1 MTNSK
6 TRLQSVMNFIKLAEQ
21 QANRP
26 QDSVQLLAVSK
37 TWPASRLRELAEA
50 GQTSFGEN
58 YLQEALEKIAAL
70 KDLALEWHFIGPV
83 QSNKTRE
90 IAAHFDWVES
100 VDRLKIAQR
109 LSDQRPANLPPL
121 NICLQVNIDNESSKS
136 GVQPDKLMEL
146 AAAVSQ
152 LDTIRL
158 RGLMVI
164 PAIAETIEQQ
174 LDAFGRAQQLFSQLK
189 TAHPDVDTL
198 SMGMSADMQ
207 AAITQGSTMVRIGTA
222 LFGERHTP
230 DKQ

>member
-1 MTNSK
+1 
-6 TRLQSVMNFIKLAEQ
+6 MNFIKLAEQ

-37 TWPASRLRELAEA
+37 TWPASRLRELAEV
-50 GQTSFGEN
+50 GQTRFGEN
-58 YLQEALEKIAAL
+58 YLQEALEKIVAL
-70 KDLALEWHFIGPV
+70 ADLALEWHFIGPV

-109 LSDQRPANLPPL
+109 LSDQRPADLSPL

-146 AAAVSQ
+146 AATVSQ
-152 LDTIRL
+152 LDNIRL

-164 PAIAETIEQQ
+164 PAIAETVEQQ

-189 TAHPDVDTL
+189 TAHRDVDTL

>member
-26 QDSVQLLAVSK
+26 QGSVKLLAVSK

-50 GQTSFGEN
+50 GQNRFGEN
-58 YLQEALEKIAAL
+58 YLQEALEKISAL
-70 KDLALEWHFIGPV
+70 ADLQLEWHFIGPA

-90 IAAHFDWVES
+90 IAANFDWVES

-109 LSDQRPANLPPL
+109 LSAQRPAEKPPL
-121 NICLQVNIDNESSKS
+121 NICLQVNIDNEASKA
-136 GVQPDKLMEL
+136 GVPPDKLMEL

-152 LDTIRL
+152 LDNLRL

-164 PAIAETIEQQ
+164 PAIAETEEQQ
-174 LDAFGRAQQLFSQLK
+174 LDAFRRAQQLFSQLK
-189 TAHPDVDTL
+189 TTHPQVDTL
-198 SMGMSADMQ
+198 SMGMSADLQ

-222 LFGERHTP
+222 LFGERRTP
-230 DKQ
+230 NKQ

>member
-50 GQTSFGEN
+50 GQTRFGEN

-90 IAAHFDWVES
+90 IAAHFDWAES

-152 LDTIRL
+152 LDNIRL

>member
-21 QANRP
+21 QANRS

-37 TWPASRLRELAEA
+37 TWPAFRLRELAEA
-50 GQTSFGEN
+50 GQTRFGEN

-70 KDLALEWHFIGPV
+70 ADLALEWHFIGPV

-136 GVQPDKLMEL
+136 GVQPDKLTEL

-152 LDTIRL
+152 LENIRL

-174 LDAFGRAQQLFSQLK
+174 LEAFGRAQQLFSQLK
-189 TAHPDVDTL
+189 TAHRDVDTL